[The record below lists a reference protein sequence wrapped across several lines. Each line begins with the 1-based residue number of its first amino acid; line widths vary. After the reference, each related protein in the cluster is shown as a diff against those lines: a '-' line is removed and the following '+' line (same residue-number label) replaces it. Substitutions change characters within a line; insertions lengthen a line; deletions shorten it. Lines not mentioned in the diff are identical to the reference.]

1 YYAFSHGLV
10 YRYKAHGVSAL
21 ALNREV
27 ETEKVISPYSSFLAL
42 ELDGR
47 RAVKNLKRL
56 ESLGMVGRFGFYEA
70 ADFSSGK
77 TEIVRSYMAHHLGMS
92 MTAIGNALT
101 GGRMR
106 ARFMRDPR
114 MRAYS
119 ELIEERLPVGA
130 LTLSRE
136 KIKTPKKP
144 PRAET
149 GAYSESITEPDPIAP
164 RVLPLSN
171 GRYTALVSETG
182 KCLSKY
188 RELDVSRWEPEPD
201 GRGGLRLY
209 LRTETELLPLTPAPE
224 YARGAKYSAAFSSGS
239 AGLRAD
245 FGDIKTDMEIF
256 VPDGETGECRK
267 IRISSQDRKPR
278 EIRIIAW
285 LEPCLLPKRDFDS
298 HPAFWKLCMEAKLEE
313 GALLIRRRKRGDLK
327 EAWLSLSADGETRYF
342 THMKRGLPP
351 ERFDFRSASP
361 ENCAGAE
368 IRLRLENGEAEL
380 TIAIAAGESESEAI
394 RAGKAILKSRGCGAI
409 TRLDASALMLGLE
422 AGEVREAMG
431 LITPLMF
438 PAARQPKTT
447 AHTQPDL
454 WRFGISGDRPIIA
467 ALVTKPEE
475 AQRLI
480 RLHAFISENGLD
492 SDLALLLTDSGDYLG
507 RQRRAAMAE
516 LKRLGREGDGKVRLI
531 DEAAGREAV
540 LELADAVY
548 GEWRRE
554 KSSPIR
560 LMTEKEPVFASDG
573 KLACKLSGDGVF
585 EMAMRSKLPPLNW
598 VNVLTNG
605 SFGYLASECGAG
617 HMWALNARE
626 RQLTPWVS
634 DGLSSQGPERLSLLR
649 GGEEIS
655 LFADGREWSTL
666 VRHGFGWTSGE
677 RDIDGV
683 KTRVTA
689 FVPEGSLC
697 RVMIIE
703 LRGASDGDR
712 IRYSSRLSLGS
723 GARPPKN
730 TRTEYENGM
739 IAAGPSLSFIL
750 SASREP
756 AAYTTSLASLAS
768 GRLDGTMGFGED
780 ACAAAEYEAGD
791 GIVIA

>member
-1 YYAFSHGLV
+1 
-10 YRYKAHGVSAL
+10 
-21 ALNREV
+21 
-27 ETEKVISPYSSFLAL
+27 
-42 ELDGR
+42 
-47 RAVKNLKRL
+47 
-56 ESLGMVGRFGFYEA
+56 M
-70 ADFSSGK
+70 
-77 TEIVRSYMAHHLGMS
+77 
-92 MTAIGNALT
+92 
-101 GGRMR
+101 
-106 ARFMRDPR
+106 
-114 MRAYS
+114 
-119 ELIEERLPVGA
+119 
-130 LTLSRE
+130 
-136 KIKTPKKP
+136 
-144 PRAET
+144 
-149 GAYSESITEPDPIAP
+149 
-164 RVLPLSN
+164 
-171 GRYTALVSETG
+171 
-182 KCLSKY
+182 
-188 RELDVSRWEPEPD
+188 
-201 GRGGLRLY
+201 
-209 LRTETELLPLTPAPE
+209 
-224 YARGAKYSAAFSSGS
+224 
-239 AGLRAD
+239 
-245 FGDIKTDMEIF
+245 
-256 VPDGETGECRK
+256 
-267 IRISSQDRKPR
+267 
-278 EIRIIAW
+278 
-285 LEPCLLPKRDFDS
+285 
-298 HPAFWKLCMEAKLEE
+298 
-313 GALLIRRRKRGDLK
+313 K

-431 LITPLMF
+431 LLTPLMF
-438 PAARQPKTT
+438 PAARQPKKT
-447 AHTQPDL
+447 AHTQSDL

-666 VRHGFGWTSGE
+666 VRHGFGWTSWE

-768 GRLDGTMGFGED
+768 GRLDGSMGFGED

-791 GIVIA
+791 GIVIAVGSGGSGDLRALTDKKTALNALDAVKNRWSERLGLFSFKTADGRLETYASSWARYQTLSSRLMGRTGASQLGGAYGFRDQLQDAVNLLLTEPETAANVIKLAAAHQYLEGDVMHWWHPSPAGESDKGVRTRCSDDLLWLPWALSEYALKTGELAICRHIAPYLSSLPLADNERDRYETPERSGEGTLIEHAKRAAD